1 MADNRGADKLD
12 MEIMDAFGELFERV
26 TEHAEKI
33 AQRYSLPAFAC
44 KALHLL
50 DTSMA
55 MKELGKRMH
64 CDPSFITG
72 IADILEKHGLA
83 QRKPGAPDR
92 RVKNLE
98 LTSDGLDLK
107 EHLETEF
114 IASLPWRGVLD
125 DEERHCL
132 LKLIRKMCAAAETP
146 ATETRAAGCVPTAQ
160 EEVVGSAE

>member
-1 MADNRGADKLD
+1 MADNPGADKLD
-12 MEIMDAFGELFERV
+12 LEIMDAFGELFERV
-26 TEHAEKI
+26 TEYAEKI
-33 AQRYSLPAFAC
+33 AQRYGLPAFAC
-44 KALHLL
+44 KALHML

-98 LTSDGLDLK
+98 LTSEGLDMK
-107 EHLETEF
+107 EHLETDF

-125 DEERHCL
+125 DEERRCL
-132 LKLIRKMCAAAETP
+132 LTLIRKMTAAANTG
-146 ATETRAAGCVPTAQ
+146 AAAQAAAAQ
-160 EEVVGSAE
+160 ETAMPEGVM